1 MTLRARHERRWTPE
15 VISAQVF
22 EGMAVPPKGAMGSPS
37 VSERPGSGP
46 RASIQPRFTVDCK
59 VGRLV
64 EARLFQLQSA
74 DEVSIFQAAM
84 RDGFRKAGPKSVI
97 CADWRPAG
105 VLSPEVAEGIIGLL
119 RVGNAFFERSAI
131 LLAQDQ
137 ALFGMQVER
146 VVREARNPSRRTFR
160 DSLKMRKW
168 LAEVLDAEEVR
179 RMNDFFR
186 EFRTSKPEEPET

>member
-1 MTLRARHERRWTPE
+1 
-15 VISAQVF
+15 
-22 EGMAVPPKGAMGSPS
+22 MGSP
-37 VSERPGSGP
+37 VISERSGSGP

-64 EARLFQLQSA
+64 EARLFQLQNA
-74 DEVSIFQAAM
+74 EEVAIFQAAM
-84 RDGFRKAGPKSVI
+84 RDVFRKAGPKSVV

-105 VLSPEVAEGIIGLL
+105 VLAPDVAEGISSLL

-131 LLAQDQ
+131 LLGQDQ

-146 VVREARNPSRRTFR
+146 VVREANNPARRTFR
-160 DSLKMRKW
+160 DPLKMRKW

-186 EFRTSKPEEPET
+186 EFKKLAPEEPGA